1 MEFWLRV
8 EQGLLKVIY
17 KHREKNQNILIVSHG
32 MTIRNMLHELIPDF
46 QLSELIG
53 NASINIV
60 EYSDGKFH
68 LKALNQTN
76 HFVLRKEAKEEP
88 YEMLPTKMHD

>member
-1 MEFWLRV
+1 MH
-8 EQGLLKVIY
+8 LLISL
-17 KHREKNQNILIVSHG
+17 NIQMV
-32 MTIRNMLHELIPDF
+32 NP
-46 QLSELIG
+46 
-53 NASINIV
+53 
-60 EYSDGKFH
+60 